1 MSEIN
6 ILILASLSG
15 LATLIGVL
23 GGKLFKKTRSS
34 IIFSM
39 SFAASLMILIS
50 IFELIPAAAKNF
62 SNLELAF
69 WVILGIF
76 VIGLINKI
84 IPHLHSVKEID
95 DCKDKCLIRMSYLVA
110 IGLVLHDF
118 PEGFAISSS
127 FGHSNSLGL
136 LVALSV
142 FIHNI
147 PEGYLLTIASSES
160 NGNNFYYKSALLS
173 TLATFLGAG
182 LSIVLSAS
190 SPKFNP
196 IFLSLAAGA
205 MLFIAIHELLPKSL
219 QNGKVRIFFIGIL
232 AAITAYFILRLL

>member
-23 GGKLFKKTRSS
+23 GGNLFKKTQKS

-50 IFELIPAAAKNF
+50 IFELIPAAAQNF
-62 SNLELAF
+62 TTLKLSF
-69 WVILGIF
+69 WVLLGFFI
-76 VIGLINKI
+76 IGLVNKI
-84 IPHLHSVKEID
+84 IPHLHSVKEIN
-95 DCKDKCLIRMSYLVA
+95 DCKDKCLVRMSYLIAV
-110 IGLVLHDF
+110 GLILHDF

-127 FGHSNSLGL
+127 FGHSNSLGF
-136 LVALSV
+136 LVAFSV
-142 FIHNI
+142 FIHNV
-147 PEGYLLTIASSES
+147 PEGYLLTIASSKS
-160 NGNNFYYKSALLS
+160 NGNSFYYKSALLS
-173 TLATFLGAG
+173 TLATFLGAA
-182 LSIVLSAS
+182 LSICLTAS
-190 SPKFNP
+190 SQKFNP

-219 QNGKVRIFFIGIL
+219 QYGKVKIFSTGIII
-232 AAITAYFILRLL
+232 AIITYFILRLL